1 KAWKIGGDIFAG
13 LVIHQIDG
21 LDLECLHEALG
32 LGVVVGIA
40 APPHGTDE
48 AVVGEDIAVDLGSV
62 LRPAIRVMNAALRRL
77 PYAQSRLQR
86 RNGNVGIDRAANR
99 VANERRD
106 QASRT
111 AAR

>member
-1 KAWKIGGDIFAG
+1 MSGLGQKQTSQSDQCLLYPRLASKTSVTYPFSAIF
-13 LVIHQIDG
+13 L
-21 LDLECLHEALG
+21 CLHEALG

-86 RNGNVGIDRAANR
+86 RN
-99 VANERRD
+99 
-106 QASRT
+106 
-111 AAR
+111 